1 MIHSGVLF
9 VARANFQ
16 QFNLY
21 ISYNDRV
28 KMVLCVRHGHQLFG
42 VSYHFK
48 IFRSQVAIG
57 KKLILRPGFI
67 LFGALVAPVYFQLEP
82 LLLWFYFIWGPC
94 CSCLF

>member
-57 KKLILRPGFI
+57 KKKKKKKKKKKVNFTPWFY
-67 LFGALVAPVYFQLEP
+67 LFGALVAPVYFHLES
-82 LLLWFYFIWGPC
+82 LLLWFYFI
-94 CSCLF
+94 